1 MVHITALA
9 LFHAAPP
16 PGFPGAM
23 AWSPPHACAPD
34 IMGNSRLRP
43 PGPRPTRPPVDSETT
58 PHMEERLA
66 PVLPL
71 LFLFFLFL

>member
-9 LFHAAPP
+9 LVPAAP

-23 AWSPPHACAPD
+23 AWSPSHACAPD
-34 IMGNSRLRP
+34 IMGNSRLCP